1 MTFQLTFLPTQTR
14 KSQGTLGH
22 FSNIQLCHLKDV
34 MSVVSCC
41 FMSTEVF
48 SIYSGL
54 QLTLQLLSTTDEHF
68 LIEIILVPVSGR
80 EGIGSQE

>member
-1 MTFQLTFLPTQTR
+1 MTFQLKFLPTQTR
-14 KSQGTLGH
+14 KGQSTLGH
-22 FSNIQLCHLKDV
+22 FSNVYLCHLRDV

-54 QLTLQLLSTTDEHF
+54 QLMLQLLSTTYEHF
-68 LIEIILVPVSGR
+68 LIEIILVTVSGR